1 MQNETINLKQ
11 HLAAIKEYW
20 QPEIINRHGFQFR
33 LVKLLGDYGWH
44 THGYSDKVLF
54 AVEGDMAADFADG
67 GSMTI
72 REGEMAVVPKSVS
85 HRPRSENGCSLVLI
99 ELSDPSEAV

>member
-54 AVEGDMAADFADG
+54 AVEGDMAVDFADG

-72 REGEMAVVPKSVS
+72 RETD
-85 HRPRSENGCSLVLI
+85 RNI
-99 ELSDPSEAV
+99 

>member
-54 AVEGDMAADFADG
+54 AVEGDMA
-67 GSMTI
+67 
-72 REGEMAVVPKSVS
+72 VVPKSVS
-85 HRPRSENGCSLVLI
+85 HRPRSENGCSVVLI
-99 ELSDPSEAV
+99 ELPDPSEAA

>member
-54 AVEGDMAADFADG
+54 AVEG
-67 GSMTI
+67 
-72 REGEMAVVPKSVS
+72 EMAVVPKSVS
-85 HRPRSENGCSLVLI
+85 HRPRSENGCSVVLI

>member
-54 AVEGDMAADFADG
+54 AVEG
-67 GSMTI
+67 
-72 REGEMAVVPKSVS
+72 EMAVVPKSVS
-85 HRPRSENGCSLVLI
+85 HRPRSENGCSVVLI
-99 ELSDPSEAV
+99 DLPDPSEAA

>member
-54 AVEGDMAADFADG
+54 AVEGDMAVDFADG
-67 GSMTI
+67 GSDDT
-72 REGEMAVVPKSVS
+72 RGRDGGRAEVGVAPPAFGK
-85 HRPRSENGCSLVLI
+85 RLLVGA
-99 ELSDPSEAV
+99 D

>member
-54 AVEGDMAADFADG
+54 AVEGDMAVDFADG

-72 REGEMAVVPKSVS
+72 REGTSRSAGKKFIKDRFEKSA
-85 HRPRSENGCSLVLI
+85 N
-99 ELSDPSEAV
+99 

>member
-33 LVKLLGDYGWH
+33 LVKLWAITAGIRTDTATKCCLPWRA
-44 THGYSDKVLF
+44 TWRWTSPT
-54 AVEGDMAADFADG
+54 AAA
-67 GSMTI
+67 
-72 REGEMAVVPKSVS
+72 
-85 HRPRSENGCSLVLI
+85 
-99 ELSDPSEAV
+99 

>member
-44 THGYSDKVLF
+44 THGYSDKV
-54 AVEGDMAADFADG
+54 
-67 GSMTI
+67 
-72 REGEMAVVPKSVS
+72 
-85 HRPRSENGCSLVLI
+85 
-99 ELSDPSEAV
+99 

>member
-54 AVEGDMAADFADG
+54 AVEGDMAVDFADG
-67 GSMTI
+67 G
-72 REGEMAVVPKSVS
+72 RRYA
-85 HRPRSENGCSLVLI
+85 RARWRSCRSRCRTARVRKT
-99 ELSDPSEAV
+99 AARWC

>member
-54 AVEGDMAADFADG
+54 AVEGDMAVDFADG
-67 GSMTI
+67 GNMTDT
-72 REGEMAVVPKSVS
+72 RGRDGGRAEVGVAPPAFGK
-85 HRPRSENGCSLVLI
+85 RLLGGA
-99 ELSDPSEAV
+99 D